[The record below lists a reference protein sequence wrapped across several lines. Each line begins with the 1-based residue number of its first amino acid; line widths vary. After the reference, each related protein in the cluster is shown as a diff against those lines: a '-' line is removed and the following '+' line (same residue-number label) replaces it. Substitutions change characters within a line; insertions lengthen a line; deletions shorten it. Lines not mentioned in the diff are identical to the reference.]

1 MGNPQFLSV
10 EDNIVITN
18 FSGSTYVR
26 IKFWQQH
33 EGSRYYRLRC
43 FHRTGDYA
51 PSDFP
56 VTYIYLGSY
65 STSPAYQY
73 TVSFKIQSASPSFQS
88 LFERYNN
95 LVTLSPSVELQSSA
109 SSSFNSYETS
119 NEVQILNIQIKGSF
133 FDPLWSRPTWEDE
146 MYTVSAGVRTLT
158 GSPSKGVRGFSVIR
172 FNIPQAT
179 ALYNTTITKYNIN
192 VSGAFSASYTP
203 QEMAAGGWKFY
214 LRLPSFPKL
223 YGSVNVTFSVVDSRG
238 SETSF
243 SSFVQIVNYQKPYLT
258 VNDTHRQG
266 GTGSTLILNIKGEWN
281 GSPLTDSMLTCD
293 SITAYEQGSSTPL
306 ATLTPSLMI
315 SNKSFSYAATWDGV
329 TFDSKKSYSISVVIS
344 DTVQT
349 VTITFPVTVGIP
361 VMAIR
366 RDRVGVN
373 NPDPQAALDVTGE
386 IFQNGFP
393 TLGYV
398 GLIGDSDSANLNDY
412 TDTGYYVYKA
422 GDSREVSNFPEGNTN
437 THLLMMVISAKGYND
452 YKYGVQKVW
461 WPLTGDEYTRT
472 FYANSFSAW
481 KKVTVT

>member
-51 PSDFP
+51 PSD
-56 VTYIYLGSY
+56 
-65 STSPAYQY
+65 
-73 TVSFKIQSASPSFQS
+73 SASPSFQS
-88 LFERYNN
+88 LFERYNTVVE
-95 LVTLSPSVELQSSA
+95 LRPSVELQSST
-109 SSSFNSYETS
+109 SPNFTSYETS
-119 NEVQILNIQIKGSF
+119 AESRILSILLKGSF
-133 FDPLWSRPTWEDE
+133 FSPTWSRPTWEDE

-214 LRLPSFPKL
+214 LRLPSYPKL

-243 SSFVQIVNYQKPYLT
+243 SSFIQIVNYQKPYLT

-266 GTGSTLILNIKGEWN
+266 GTGSTLILDIKGEWN
-281 GSPLTDSMLTCD
+281 GSPLTDSMLTCG

-315 SNKSFSYAATWDGV
+315 SNKSFSYAGAWDGV

-361 VMAIR
+361 VIAIR

-393 TLGYV
+393 IFAYRGELGADGEAV
-398 GLIGDSDSANLNDY
+398 DLNNVTETGL
-412 TDTGYYVYKA
+412 YVYKV
-422 GDSREVSNFPEGNTN
+422 GSHDVSNFPDSNSPFVMLVLNAGGFIIQKAWY
-437 THLLMMVISAKGYND
+437 M
-452 YKYGVQKVW
+452 GVDWEFV
-461 WPLTGDEYTRT
+461 RT
-472 FYANSFSAW
+472 KQASFRAW

>member
-88 LFERYNN
+88 LFERYNTVVE
-95 LVTLSPSVELQSSA
+95 LRPSVELQSS
-109 SSSFNSYETS
+109 TS
-119 NEVQILNIQIKGSF
+119 PNFTF
-133 FDPLWSRPTWEDE
+133 FSPTWSRPTWEDE

-214 LRLPSFPKL
+214 LRLPSYPKL

-243 SSFVQIVNYQKPYLT
+243 SSFIQIVNYQKPYLT

-266 GTGSTLILNIKGEWN
+266 GTGSTLIL
-281 GSPLTDSMLTCD
+281 
-293 SITAYEQGSSTPL
+293 
-306 ATLTPSLMI
+306 
-315 SNKSFSYAATWDGV
+315 
-329 TFDSKKSYSISVVIS
+329 
-344 DTVQT
+344 
-349 VTITFPVTVGIP
+349 
-361 VMAIR
+361 
-366 RDRVGVN
+366 
-373 NPDPQAALDVTGE
+373 
-386 IFQNGFP
+386 
-393 TLGYV
+393 
-398 GLIGDSDSANLNDY
+398 
-412 TDTGYYVYKA
+412 
-422 GDSREVSNFPEGNTN
+422 
-437 THLLMMVISAKGYND
+437 
-452 YKYGVQKVW
+452 
-461 WPLTGDEYTRT
+461 
-472 FYANSFSAW
+472 
-481 KKVTVT
+481 